1 MGITEE
7 GKRKIRELM
16 LEQDDGEDLTIGR
29 WVLGKLEE
37 RVGYPLDTAETF
49 SLAASLSMLDELGDD
64 LKKAARLKI
73 EGYDELSI
81 GARNRMKLPWVGYQ
95 RVEFWLAKLFVALY
109 DQTVGE
115 FDKARFLLREYE
127 KSVRGEEEPIAK
139 ITWLPEDL
147 REALADEGFKPSD
160 ENIEV
165 LLDNRLRKTI
175 EDLSIERGW
184 DIIFD
189 VIGMCQEELE
199 EDENAD
205 G

>member
-1 MGITEE
+1 MSYVKVDAELLRMSEE
-7 GKRKIRELM
+7 CGLIHPVCPACGCGEKVTSFAD
-16 LEQDDGEDLTIGR
+16 DDGRFVGCDECGVRTGSYRDSDRCTGIELAIIE
-29 WVLGKLEE
+29 WNA
-37 RVGYPLDTAETF
+37 RVAKRRLDNAC
-49 SLAASLSMLDELGDD
+49 
-64 LKKAARLKI
+64 
-73 EGYDELSI
+73 
-81 GARNRMKLPWVGYQ
+81 
-95 RVEFWLAKLFVALY
+95 
-109 DQTVGE
+109 
-115 FDKARFLLREYE
+115 
-127 KSVRGEEEPIAK
+127 EEEPIAK
-139 ITWLPEDL
+139 ITRLPEDL

-175 EDLSIERGW
+175 EDLSIERGR